1 MRISELF
8 INNFRNYNSLYLTPK
23 ENLNILL
30 GDNAQGKTNLL
41 EAICFLLQG
50 RSFRTSHEKDIINFE
65 SQNAKLKAQIQAYRQ
80 NFYIDI
86 NLSRTKSKLIKINN
100 TSSSKPELTSNFGVI
115 IFTPDQLAVI
125 KGSPKERRKFLDL
138 ELASFHPQYKYYL
151 TNYQKVLLQRNNLL
165 KELKEKRRTN
175 TSDLLELWDTQL
187 FSYGA
192 KIIMF
197 RMEILRKLIPVA
209 QKIHNQITSDREKL
223 TVRYMS
229 SLNLSRHLREELIY
243 EQFKEITLKNRNQ
256 ELFRGQTISGPHR
269 DDLGFLINNKNITD
283 FGSQGQQ
290 RTIILTLKFA
300 LIELWSNELN
310 DVPIMLLDDVFFE
323 LDSNRQKYIL
333 DLIEKDVQVF
343 ITTTGINNISDNIR
357 CLNQNSA
364 VFSVRNGSVN
374 KEEL

>member
-8 INNFRNYNSLYLTPK
+8 INNFRNYISLHFTPK

-41 EAICFLLQG
+41 EVICFLLQG
-50 RSFRTSHEKDIINFE
+50 RSFRTLHEKDIINFE
-65 SQNAKLKAQIQAYRQ
+65 SQNAKLKAQIQAYGQ

-86 NLSRTKSKLIKINN
+86 NLSKTKSKEIKVNN

-115 IFTPDQLAVI
+115 IFTPDQLSVI
-125 KGSPKERRKFLDL
+125 KGSPKERRKFLDM
-138 ELASFHPQYKYYL
+138 ELCGFYPQYKYYL
-151 TNYQKVLLQRNNLL
+151 TNYQKVLIQRNNLL
-165 KELKEKRRTN
+165 KELREKK
-175 TSDLLELWDTQL
+175 SSEADLLELWDTQL

-192 KIIMF
+192 KIIMA
-197 RMEILRKLIPVA
+197 RMQVLKKLIPVA
-209 QKIHNQITSDREKL
+209 QKIHNLITSDKEKL

-229 SLNLSRHLREELIY
+229 SLNLSRDLREELIY
-243 EQFKEITLKNRNQ
+243 EQFRELTLKNRNL
-256 ELFRGQTISGPHR
+256 ELFRGQTMLGPHR

-300 LIELWSNELN
+300 LVELWSNELN
-310 DVPIMLLDDVFFE
+310 DVPILLLDDVFFE

-333 DLIEKDVQVF
+333 DLIKRDVQVF

-357 CLNQNSA
+357 CINRNSA
-364 VFSVRNGSVN
+364 VFLVSNGSVN